1 MKSAQLKIDIN
12 SGTVVLSAILL
23 SGLFLR
29 LYNLGGQSLWLDE
42 VLSVKYANLNLS
54 QVVLLNDTTPPLYYI
69 LLHWWIHLF
78 GVSEFSLRFPSVL
91 CGFFSI
97 IMMYETGKQLHNVNT
112 GKIGALLMAFSVCH
126 IQYSQEA
133 RTYSLSVLLTLLSMY
148 FFLNLLKRRSRGILL
163 GYVVSSLLLIYSHVY
178 GLFIIIA
185 QNIYFIALSLLSG
198 ETGKPGVKKWFL
210 IQSLLVLLF
219 IPWMSVFVHEA
230 AQVQNGFWI
239 PRPHISAVI
248 SSFRMYSSGS
258 GFLLLVFL
266 AVLPFLFISYEK
278 LRGGTDE
285 RSFFRFLES
294 YEWKIHLLN
303 IDMLCFLIMWLM
315 TPLILPF
322 IISRFSQPIFIARYT
337 IIASSAFFLLV
348 AGGISNV
355 RSKPVRSIVI
365 SIVIILSL
373 RSVAGYYME
382 PDKEQWREVAEYV
395 DTNANKSDVVLV
407 TPAYYLD
414 PFNYYDRKA
423 LPVRKGFPEDG
434 RKLIDERDIIQL
446 SKTVANYDRVWLI
459 SSDRGDKEEKIAGA
473 LGKSYNFLYHK
484 EYKHIK
490 LYFFEKGYRHAV
502 SGRSDFKPY
511 RRAGAG

>member
-1 MKSAQLKIDIN
+1 
-12 SGTVVLSAILL
+12 
-23 SGLFLR
+23 LR

-54 QVVLLNDTTPPLYYI
+54 QIFFLNDTTPPLYYI

-78 GVSEFSLRFPSVL
+78 GVSEFSVRFPSVL
-91 CGFFSI
+91 TGFLSI
-97 IMMYETGKQLHNVNT
+97 IMMYETGKQLHDGDT
-112 GKIGALLMAFSVCH
+112 GRIGALLMAFSVCH

-148 FFLNLLKRRSRGILL
+148 FFINLLKKRSRGILL
-163 GYVVSSLLLIYSHVY
+163 GYVLSSLLLIYSHVY

-198 ETGKPGVKKWFL
+198 ETAKPGVRKWFL

-230 AQVQNGFWI
+230 THVQNGFWI
-239 PRPHISAVI
+239 PRPHISTVI

-266 AVLPFLFISYEK
+266 ATSPFLFISYEK
-278 LRGGTDE
+278 LRGSTDE
-285 RSFFRFLES
+285 KSFFRFLES
-294 YEWKIHLLN
+294 YEWKIRLLN
-303 IDMLCFLIMWLM
+303 IDVLCFLIMWLM

-322 IISRFSQPIFIARYT
+322 IISKFSQPIFIAKYT

-355 RSKPVRSIVI
+355 RNKHVRSIVI
-365 SIVIILSL
+365 GIVIMLSL
-373 RSVAGYYME
+373 RSVAGYYTE

-395 DTNANKSDVVLV
+395 DTHANESDVVLV
-407 TPAYYLD
+407 TPAYYID

-434 RKLIDERDIIQL
+434 RKIIDERDIIQL

-459 SSDRGDKEEKIAGA
+459 SSEYGDKKEKIAGT
-473 LGKSYNFLYHK
+473 LGKSYNLLYHR

-490 LYFFEKGYRHAV
+490 IYFFEKGYRDAA
-502 SGRSDFKPY
+502 SARSDFKPY
-511 RRAGAG
+511 RRGCAG